1 VKYSWKQQQVA
12 EMSFEDVLTEQ
23 SEIICPFLTD
33 EVREILEPFKIH
45 KSRIIFYQTM
55 IRKLKKIENGTM
67 DDVVHAYY
75 DAVNKYASYFK
86 LFTEG

>member
-1 VKYSWKQQQVA
+1 
-12 EMSFEDVLTEQ
+12 MSFEDVLTEQ

-45 KSRIIFYQTM
+45 KSRMVFYQTM

-67 DDVVHAYY
+67 DDVVHAYHE
-75 DAVNKYASYFK
+75 AVNEYASIVA